1 MRTTLDKTIN
11 DDSLKSLLSQAI
23 EYASANGA
31 DQVEVAA
38 SNDKGYS
45 VTARLG
51 EVETVEH
58 HNQRAMGVTVYRGKA
73 KGSASTNIV
82 TPEAINRTIDSALE
96 IAKFTAEDKCSG
108 LADAAILK

>member
-1 MRTTLDKTIN
+1 MSNNLEKTIS
-11 DDSLKSLLSQAI
+11 DDSLQSLLSQAVD
-23 EYASANGA
+23 YAKTKGA
-31 DQVEVAA
+31 DAIEVAA

-58 HNQRAMGVTVYRGKA
+58 HNQRSMAVTVYRGQA

-82 TPEAINRTIDSALE
+82 SP
-96 IAKFTAEDKCSG
+96 
-108 LADAAILK
+108 